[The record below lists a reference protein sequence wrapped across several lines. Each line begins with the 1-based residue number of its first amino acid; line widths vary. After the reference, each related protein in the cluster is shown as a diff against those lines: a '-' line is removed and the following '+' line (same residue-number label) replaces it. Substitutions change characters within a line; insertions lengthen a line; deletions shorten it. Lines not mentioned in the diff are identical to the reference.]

1 MMMREYETALF
12 AVYYDGLYGVG
23 YIQRKSDG
31 AETLLITGSD
41 MVELRRTLNRAKT
54 NAGSTRKRYRP
65 FDEIAD
71 AILSEYFPP
80 EATRHVS

>member
-1 MMMREYETALF
+1 
-12 AVYYDGLYGVG
+12 
-23 YIQRKSDG
+23 
-31 AETLLITGSD
+31 

-80 EATRHVS
+80 EVERHVS